1 MTNFSRF
8 FRGVYIRFC
17 QIDWERYQWRN
28 LDKTKLLVPL
38 RFFAHPIDLFND
50 IKYDKR
56 GSLGVANLLLA
67 LYFLEEII
75 NYFAVAYLFS
85 NNEAQSF
92 SVWPILLRTVVL
104 VLLWCITNWAMST
117 LQDGKGTFKEI
128 YLATCYALTPL
139 VLFSVPLNLITN
151 MMTLSESMFYSAI
164 SSALTLWSLILVFL
178 GTMVVHQFTVR
189 KTIGSVLL
197 SLGMIVIIAF
207 LVLLGF
213 SISQQMTTFVE
224 TIITELLRR

>member
-17 QIDWERYQWRN
+17 QIDWESYRWRN
-28 LDKTKLLVPL
+28 LDKTKILVPL

-50 IKYDKR
+50 IKYEKR

-128 YLATCYALTPL
+128 YLAACYALTPL

>member
-17 QIDWERYQWRN
+17 QIDWESYRWRN

-50 IKYDKR
+50 IKYEKR

>member
-17 QIDWERYQWRN
+17 QIDWESYRWRN
-28 LDKTKLLVPL
+28 LDKTKILVPL

-50 IKYDKR
+50 IKYEKR

>member
-17 QIDWERYQWRN
+17 QIDWESYRWRN
-28 LDKTKLLVPL
+28 LDKTKILVPL
-38 RFFAHPIDLFND
+38 HFFAHPIDLFND
-50 IKYDKR
+50 IKYEKR

>member
-17 QIDWERYQWRN
+17 QIDWESYRWRN
-28 LDKTKLLVPL
+28 LDKTKILVPF

-50 IKYDKR
+50 IKYEKR

>member
-8 FRGVYIRFC
+8 FRGVYIRFR
-17 QIDWERYQWRN
+17 QIDWENYRWCN

-38 RFFAHPIDLFND
+38 RFFAHPIELFND
-50 IKYDKR
+50 IKYEKR

-67 LYFLEEII
+67 LYFVEEII

-85 NNEAQSF
+85 NNEVQSF

-128 YLATCYALTPL
+128 YLATCYALTPM

-151 MMTLSESMFYSAI
+151 LMTLSEAMFYSAI
-164 SSALTLWSLILVFL
+164 SSALTFWSLILVFL

-213 SISQQMTTFVE
+213 SISQQIVTFAK

>member
-17 QIDWERYQWRN
+17 QIDWERYRWRN

-50 IKYDKR
+50 IKYEKR

>member
-17 QIDWERYQWRN
+17 QIDWERYRWRN

-50 IKYDKR
+50 IKYEKR

-128 YLATCYALTPL
+128 YLAACYALTPL

>member
-17 QIDWERYQWRN
+17 QIDWESYRWRN
-28 LDKTKLLVPL
+28 LDKTKILVPL

-50 IKYDKR
+50 IKYEKR

-75 NYFAVAYLFS
+75 

>member
-17 QIDWERYQWRN
+17 QIDWENYRWRN

-50 IKYDKR
+50 IKYEKR

-67 LYFLEEII
+67 LYFVEEII

-117 LQDGKGTFKEI
+117 LQDGKGTFREI
-128 YLATCYALTPL
+128 YLATCYALTPM
-139 VLFSVPLNLITN
+139 VLFSVPLSLITN
-151 MMTLSESMFYSAI
+151 LMTLSESMFYSAI

-213 SISQQMTTFVE
+213 SISQQMVTFAK

>member
-1 MTNFSRF
+1 MINFIRF
-8 FRGVYIRFC
+8 LRGVYISFC
-17 QIDWERYQWRN
+17 QIDWESYRWRN

-50 IKYDKR
+50 IKYEKR
-56 GSLGVANLLLA
+56 GSLAVANLLLF
-67 LYFLEEII
+67 LYFIEEII
-75 NYFAVAYLFS
+75 NYFTVAYLYS

-104 VLLWCITNWAMST
+104 VLVWCVTNWATST
-117 LQDGKGTFKEI
+117 LQEGKGNFKEI
-128 YLATCYALTPL
+128 YLATCYSLTPM

-151 MMTLSESMFYSAI
+151 IMTLSESMFYTAI
-164 SSALTLWSLILVFL
+164 SSGLQLWSLVLVFL

-189 KTIGSVLL
+189 KTVGSVIL
-197 SLGMIVIIAF
+197 SVFMIVIIAF

-213 SISQQMTTFVE
+213 SISQQMITFANTV
-224 TIITELLRR
+224 ITELLRR

>member
-8 FRGVYIRFC
+8 FRGVYIRFR
-17 QIDWERYQWRN
+17 QIDWENYRWCN

-38 RFFAHPIDLFND
+38 RFFAHPIELFND
-50 IKYDKR
+50 IKYEKR

-67 LYFLEEII
+67 LYFVEEII

-85 NNEAQSF
+85 NNEVQSF

-104 VLLWCITNWAMST
+104 VLLWCSTNWAMST

-128 YLATCYALTPL
+128 YLATCYALTPM

-151 MMTLSESMFYSAI
+151 LMTLSESMFYSAI
-164 SSALTLWSLILVFL
+164 SSALTFWSLILVFL

-213 SISQQMTTFVE
+213 SISQQIVTFAK

>member
-50 IKYDKR
+50 IKYEKR

-128 YLATCYALTPL
+128 YLAACYALTPL

>member
-17 QIDWERYQWRN
+17 QIDWERYRWRN

-50 IKYDKR
+50 IKYEKR
-56 GSLGVANLLLA
+56 GSLGVANFLLA

-75 NYFAVAYLFS
+75 DYFAVAYLFS

>member
-17 QIDWERYQWRN
+17 QIDWERYRWRN

-50 IKYDKR
+50 IKYEKR

-75 NYFAVAYLFS
+75 DYFAVAYLFS

>member
-17 QIDWERYQWRN
+17 QIDWESYRWRN
-28 LDKTKLLVPL
+28 LDKTRILVPL

-50 IKYDKR
+50 IKYEKR

-104 VLLWCITNWAMST
+104 VLLCCITNWAMST

>member
-17 QIDWERYQWRN
+17 QIDWERYRWRN
-28 LDKTKLLVPL
+28 LDKTKILVPL

-50 IKYDKR
+50 IKYEKR

-128 YLATCYALTPL
+128 YLAACYALTPL

>member
-1 MTNFSRF
+1 MKNFSRF

-17 QIDWERYQWRN
+17 QTDWDRFRWRN

-38 RFFAHPIDLFND
+38 RFFAHPIDMFND
-50 IKYDKR
+50 IKYEKR
-56 GSLGVANLLLA
+56 GSLALANLLLF
-67 LYFLEEII
+67 LYFIEEII
-75 NYFAVAYLFS
+75 NFFAVAYLFS

-92 SVWPILLRTVVL
+92 SIWPILLRTVVL

-117 LQDGKGTFKEI
+117 LQEGKGSFKEI
-128 YLATCYALTPL
+128 YLVTCYSLTPI

-151 MMTLSESMFYSAI
+151 IMTLSESMFYTAI
-164 SSALTLWSLILVFL
+164 SSALNLWSLILVFL

-189 KTIGSVLL
+189 KTIGSVIL
-197 SLGMIVIIAF
+197 SLFMIVVIAF

-213 SISQQMTTFVE
+213 SISQQMVTFVN
-224 TIITELLRR
+224 TVITELLRR

>member
-50 IKYDKR
+50 IKYEKR

-75 NYFAVAYLFS
+75 DYFAVAYLFS

>member
-17 QIDWERYQWRN
+17 QIDWESYRWRN
-28 LDKTKLLVPL
+28 LDKTKILVPL

-50 IKYDKR
+50 IKYEKR

-224 TIITELLRR
+224 TIITELLRM

>member
-17 QIDWERYQWRN
+17 QIDWERYRWRN

-50 IKYDKR
+50 IKYEKR

-197 SLGMIVIIAF
+197 SLGTIVIIAF

>member
-17 QIDWERYQWRN
+17 QIDWESYRWRN

-50 IKYDKR
+50 IKYEKR

-75 NYFAVAYLFS
+75 DYFAVAYLFS

-128 YLATCYALTPL
+128 YLAACYALTPL

-189 KTIGSVLL
+189 KAIGSVLL

>member
-50 IKYDKR
+50 IKYEKR

>member
-8 FRGVYIRFC
+8 FRGVYVRFC

-50 IKYDKR
+50 IKYEKR

-75 NYFAVAYLFS
+75 DYFAVAYLFS

>member
-50 IKYDKR
+50 IKYEKR

-75 NYFAVAYLFS
+75 DYFAVAYLFS

-128 YLATCYALTPL
+128 YLAACYALTPL

>member
-17 QIDWERYQWRN
+17 QIDWESYRWRN

-50 IKYDKR
+50 IKYEKR

-75 NYFAVAYLFS
+75 DYFAVAYLFS

>member
-17 QIDWERYQWRN
+17 QIDWESYRWRN

-50 IKYDKR
+50 IKYEKR

-128 YLATCYALTPL
+128 YLAACYALTPL

>member
-17 QIDWERYQWRN
+17 QIDWESYRWRN
-28 LDKTKLLVPL
+28 LDKTKILVPL

-50 IKYDKR
+50 IKYEKR

-75 NYFAVAYLFS
+75 NYIAVAYLFS
-85 NNEAQSF
+85 NHEAQSF

>member
-17 QIDWERYQWRN
+17 QIDWESYRWRN

-50 IKYDKR
+50 IKYEKR

-128 YLATCYALTPL
+128 YLATCYALTPM

-189 KTIGSVLL
+189 KTVGSVLL
-197 SLGMIVIIAF
+197 SVGMIVIIAF

>member
-28 LDKTKLLVPL
+28 LDKTKILVPL

-50 IKYDKR
+50 IKYEKR

-75 NYFAVAYLFS
+75 DYFAVAYLFS

-213 SISQQMTTFVE
+213 SISQQMTTFVQ

>member
-17 QIDWERYQWRN
+17 QIDWGRYRWRN

-50 IKYDKR
+50 IKYEKR

-128 YLATCYALTPL
+128 YLAACYALTPL

>member
-17 QIDWERYQWRN
+17 QIDWESYRWRN
-28 LDKTKLLVPL
+28 LDKTKILVPL

-50 IKYDKR
+50 IKYEKR

-213 SISQQMTTFVE
+213 SISQQMTTFVG

>member
-17 QIDWERYQWRN
+17 QIDWENYRWRN

-50 IKYDKR
+50 IKYEKR

-67 LYFLEEII
+67 LYFVEEII

-128 YLATCYALTPL
+128 YLATCYALTPM

-151 MMTLSESMFYSAI
+151 LMTLSESMFYSAI

-197 SLGMIVIIAF
+197 SLGMIIIIAF

-213 SISQQMTTFVE
+213 SISQQMVTFAK